1 MLALCYNFEKSLA
14 LSRWGHGPLLAQK
27 PGGWRCGWVGP
38 QRWGSSAGGGLGDG
52 GLPLPL
58 LSAMGARWQPELDRA
73 SRVLFIFGL
82 RPHET
87 TGTLQSSGRV
97 RCHARLW

>member
-1 MLALCYNFEKSLA
+1 MARPWPRSA
-14 LSRWGHGPLLAQK
+14 VAGWGLGDGGPRL
-27 PGGWRCGWVGP
+27 
-38 QRWGSSAGGGLGDG
+38 GGLGDG
-52 GLPLPL
+52 GVLPPL
-58 LSAMGARWQPELDRA
+58 LSAMGARWQPGLDRA

-82 RPHET
+82 GPHET